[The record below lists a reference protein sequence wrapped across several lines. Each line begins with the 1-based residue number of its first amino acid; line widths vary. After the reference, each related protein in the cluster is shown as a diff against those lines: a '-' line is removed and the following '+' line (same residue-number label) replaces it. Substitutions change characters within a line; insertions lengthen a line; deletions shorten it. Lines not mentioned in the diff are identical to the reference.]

1 MLEDQTPKGLVFRR
15 TEEVAKAFRD
25 AITLQVAKFLVESEL
40 FLEGVEGADR
50 SSQLCHY
57 VERTPVRGEC
67 PTHDRLAL
75 DPRRVFEGERW
86 AGGLVCFECSES
98 AVLVAKWKPWRLWHG

>member
-25 AITLQVAKFLVESEL
+25 AISLQVAKFLVKPEL

-50 SSQLCHY
+50 SS
-57 VERTPVRGEC
+57 
-67 PTHDRLAL
+67 
-75 DPRRVFEGERW
+75 
-86 AGGLVCFECSES
+86 
-98 AVLVAKWKPWRLWHG
+98 